1 MFTGMCQA
9 ATPTNTSEPLQM
21 TELPEKKWHEV
32 SVDHVGPFPDGKHV
46 LVIIDDYSRFP
57 IVEVVK
63 STSTQETI
71 EQLDKYFSIFGI
83 PSVLKTDNG
92 PAFKSHEF
100 AQFAQYLGFK
110 HRKITPLWPRANG
123 EVENF
128 NKTLGKAIKVAAAE
142 NKNWKQEMH
151 KFLRN
156 YRATPHCTTKI
167 APAKALFGEN
177 IKTRLPEIV
186 IPEDDDVTCENDL
199 KAKQKMKIY
208 ADKKSKPCMIKEG
221 DAVLIKQPKANKLTT
236 PFNPKPYKVVSRKG
250 SMITAKQGEHSITRN
265 SSYFKPVIAEE
276 EENEEDKSDLEEEE
290 ELTKDEIGESAYED
304 ITSDETTSEK
314 SATQKTVI
322 PIRKSSRIRKPPSHL
337 KDFVRK

>member
-1 MFTGMCQA
+1 M
-9 ATPTNTSEPLQM
+9 
-21 TELPEKKWHEV
+21 
-32 SVDHVGPFPDGKHV
+32 
-46 LVIIDDYSRFP
+46 
-57 IVEVVK
+57 
-63 STSTQETI
+63 
-71 EQLDKYFSIFGI
+71 
-83 PSVLKTDNG
+83 KTDNG
-92 PAFKSHEF
+92 PAFKSHELV
-100 AQFAQYLGFK
+100 QFAQYLGFK

-186 IPEDDDVTCENDL
+186 IPEDDDVTRENDL

-221 DAVLIKQPKANKLTT
+221 DAILVKQPKANKLTT

-276 EENEEDKSDLEEEE
+276 EENEEDKSDVEEEEE
-290 ELTKDEIGESAYED
+290 ELTKDEIGESTYED
-304 ITSDETTSEK
+304 ITSDKTISKK

-322 PIRKSSRIRKPPSHL
+322 PIRKSSRIRKPPSQV
-337 KDFVRK
+337 KNFVRK